1 MRVPHPMVAYRQFWD
16 DAPLEFLHYQF
27 EPKLLAMADTW
38 VQAHP
43 LAPGVVAAVASGGGG
58 GGFQAGHSR
67 LKKHD
72 EV

>member
-1 MRVPHPMVAYRQFWD
+1 MGGGAESRIVETDCLKFI
-16 DAPLEFLHYQF
+16 
-27 EPKLLAMADTW
+27 